1 MKEEIY
7 DTKHEC
13 IYQDLIDD
21 RAFEEETKEEREE
34 IRLFAYRRDLLGCFG
49 INIQDKAASL
59 DNQQHAAQSKM
70 ILVFERIKK
79 YDSIQELIEKAKEFV
94 NAEDDLV
101 TFMMLFSYEML
112 YLMHPIVCELL
123 KTETVREDTKYEL
136 IYYLSEQENHK

>member
-1 MKEEIY
+1 MTEEIY
-7 DTKHEC
+7 DTTHEC

-21 RAFEEETKEEREE
+21 HAFDDETKEEREE

-59 DNQQHAAQSKM
+59 EDQQHAAQSKM

-94 NAEDDLV
+94 NAEEDLV

-123 KTETVREDTKYEL
+123 TTETVREDTKYEL
-136 IYYLSEQENHK
+136 IYYLSERENHK